1 MRMRAFMKRNV
12 KEILRDPLTIIF
24 GLGFPL
30 VLLFLMSAI
39 QKKIPVEMFTPERL
53 TPGISVFGMSF
64 ISLFAA
70 MLIARDRSGAL
81 LQRLYTTPMTPFDY
95 ICGYTLPMLPLAFL
109 QTVICYLAGFTVGL
123 EFSPNVIYSMLSSI
137 IVAPLFISIGVICGT
152 LLSVNQVGGICG
164 ALLTNITAWLSGI
177 WFDLDLVGGIFEK
190 IAHALP
196 FVHAVELQKLLLDS
210 SADIDCVFSH
220 TLTVIGYSLPL
231 FVLASFVFAYKMK
244 K

>member
-12 KEILRDPLTIIF
+12 KEILRDPLTIVF

-81 LQRLYTTPMTPFDY
+81 LQRLYTTPMTPLDY

-123 EFSPNVIYSMLSSI
+123 EFSVNVIYSMLSSI
-137 IVAPLFISIGVICGT
+137 IIAPLFISIGVICGT

-177 WFDLDLVGGIFEK
+177 WFDLDLVGGIFAK
-190 IAHALP
+190 IACALP
-196 FVHAVELQKLLLDS
+196 FVYAVELQKLLLS
-210 SADIDCVFSH
+210 GNADIEQLSTH
-220 TLTVIGYSLPL
+220 IMILIGYLLPL